1 MPDNLLQTGGAG
13 LGGGMVGAIM
23 AFFGLKTRINSVEK
37 TLDKVV
43 FRDLCDERYK
53 NLSEQLDK
61 QDKKLDKQSD
71 KLDAILNKV

>member
-1 MPDNLLQTGGAG
+1 MI
-13 LGGGMVGAIM
+13 GAIA
-23 AFFGLKTRINSVEK
+23 AFLGLKTRITGIEK

-53 NLSEQLDK
+53 NLSEKLDSQDK
-61 QDKKLDKQSD
+61 KLDSQDKKLDKQND